1 MQKILSL
8 GFPLIISQ
16 LISMALVAT
25 DVAMMAHLS
34 VLDLAGG
41 GLGAS
46 LFALVFLVVS
56 SIVGCSANLIAMA
69 FGQFNH
75 STAEQQQAIGK
86 LIKGGLLLSAIL
98 SVLMVTALSFV
109 APLFM
114 LTGQSADTTA
124 IAMAYLGTLK
134 WSVFPTILLL
144 ILRAL
149 TSTYGQTR
157 SILIMSI
164 ATVLINI
171 PMSYLLAFYWQMGI
185 TGLGLGTTL
194 SATLVL
200 LGYGAWVFAQPQFAC
215 MSPWR
220 SLEQYSLS
228 LVTPLLKMGLPIAI
242 AALLENGLIFGAT
255 FMAGSISIAALALHQ
270 VLLQCLSFTWNI
282 NFGLAQAAAIMTSK
296 SYGAGQIEQI
306 KKTAMSSFT
315 LVSLISVILCSVFIA
330 FPEIIRWVFQIEP
343 NSDMHQL
350 LNTSLWVVALCFLVD
365 AWQLLAI
372 NLLRG
377 INIVLGPTV
386 MTAIGY
392 CGFGLPAAAILMQS
406 DGLTGLWAGIA
417 IGLALTALL
426 LMVRLIFSIAHA
438 SRAQTHTLI
447 AD

>member
-8 GFPLIISQ
+8 GIPLMISQ

-56 SIVGCSANLIAMA
+56 SIVGCSANLMAMA
-69 FGQFNH
+69 FGRYHH
-75 STAEQQQAIGK
+75 SPTEQKQAIGK
-86 LIKGGLLLSAIL
+86 LIKGGVLLSVIL
-98 SVLMVTALSFV
+98 SSFVVFALSFV
-109 APLFM
+109 APFFI
-114 LTGQSADTTA
+114 LTGQSVATTN

-134 WSVFPTILLL
+134 WSVLPTILLL

-149 TSTYGQTR
+149 TGTYGQTR

-164 ATVLINI
+164 ATVVINI
-171 PMSYLLAFYWQMGI
+171 PISYLLAFHWQMGI

-194 SATLVL
+194 SACLVL
-200 LGYGAWVFAQPQFAC
+200 FGYGFWVFAQPQFTPLA
-215 MSPWR
+215 PWH
-220 SLEQYSLS
+220 SVEQYSLS

-282 NFGLAQAAAIMTSK
+282 NFGLAQAAAILAGK
-296 SYGAGQIEQI
+296 SYGAGQMDQI
-306 KKTAMSSFT
+306 KKTAMNSFT
-315 LVSLISVILCSVFIA
+315 LVTLVSVILCSVFMT
-330 FPEIIRWVFQIEP
+330 FPDIIRWVFQIEP
-343 NSDMHQL
+343 HSEMHQL
-350 LNTSLWVVALCFLVD
+350 LNTSLWVVALCFVVD

-377 INIVLGPTV
+377 MNIVLGPTV

-392 CGFGLPAAAILMQS
+392 CGFGLPAAAMLMQGY
-406 DGLTGLWAGIA
+406 GLVGLWAGIA
-417 IGLALTALL
+417 IGLALTAVL
-426 LMVRLIFSIAHA
+426 
-438 SRAQTHTLI
+438 LI
-447 AD
+447 ARMLFFFMHSPKGQIQTAQPD